1 MRQEAMAV
9 GFWGVLAVGV
19 PLLVM
24 VTSELVAARR
34 VSVRRGTLE
43 RLVSSAPSAC
53 VWITDH
59 ASDGGVIEIIVDRPG
74 T

>member
-24 VTSELVAARR
+24 MIRELVAARR
-34 VSVRRGTLE
+34 DSVRRGRLE
-43 RLVSSAPSAC
+43 RLVSSAPSAW
-53 VWITDH
+53 VRITDR
-59 ASDGGVIEIIVDRPG
+59 ASDGGVIEIVVDRPG